1 LPSSAFKFRAVWAS
15 MLEISSETNTWIQQN
30 ERVDGKEGQFST
42 KTLLRS
48 GRIPCQHFVNQK
60 KLNYIGLFRNFKLG
74 VYNGK
79 FEYFSILFF

>member
-60 KLNYIGLFRNFKLG
+60 KLKLDWLIWEFQIGC
-74 VYNGK
+74 V
-79 FEYFSILFF
+79 